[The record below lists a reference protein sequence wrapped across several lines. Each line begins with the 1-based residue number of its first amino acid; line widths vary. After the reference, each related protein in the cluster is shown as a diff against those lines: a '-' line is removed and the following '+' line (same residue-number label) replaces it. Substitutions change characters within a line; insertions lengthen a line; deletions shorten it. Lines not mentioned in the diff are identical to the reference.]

1 VDLIRFCYWVK
12 EFSSLAVDR
21 VIEQAT
27 ELSAERTFAIHSR
40 FSMSWSAFPHLLPS
54 ALVLAVVQLQFQK
67 EVEEK
72 LHGCLTTLLETL
84 TALSEV

>member
-27 ELSAERTFAIHSR
+27 ELSAERTFAIHPR
-40 FSMSWSAFPHLLPS
+40 FSVLRATFPHLPPLPGLFAQWFS
-54 ALVLAVVQLQFQK
+54 
-67 EVEEK
+67 
-72 LHGCLTTLLETL
+72 C
-84 TALSEV
+84 SSRRR